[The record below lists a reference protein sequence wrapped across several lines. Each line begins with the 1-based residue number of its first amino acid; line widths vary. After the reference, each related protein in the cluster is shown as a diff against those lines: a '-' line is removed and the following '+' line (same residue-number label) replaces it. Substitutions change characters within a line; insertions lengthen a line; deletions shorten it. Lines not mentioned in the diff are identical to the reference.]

1 MNRSHLLYDARV
13 AGGLSAAL
21 FRVRHPL
28 VHRSEVSSRFDVTR
42 ERLIVLSDMHRGVR
56 GRIDDFLRCEPVYN
70 QALDYY
76 DREGYTLAVLGD
88 AEELWKH
95 RPRTVLGAYADTY
108 RRESR
113 FLEDGRYLRFW
124 GNHDEEWAS
133 PLAVRHE
140 LASAFDGGH
149 FPVVR
154 ESLLLEAVSDGRILG
169 HIFLVHGHQGTG
181 LNDTVAFLARFTVR
195 FVWKPIQ
202 HLTRL
207 SRNAPSTNRVMR
219 DRHNRAMQRWAE
231 RHGKLLLISG
241 HTHRPVFASISVV
254 DELESRLGTQIEEIQ
269 GRADDESFWDQIQAD
284 CIERGWMGDG
294 SPCAPQRAAGEKPPE
309 PCLFNSGCC
318 CFNDGRITGIELA
331 DGRIRL
337 VVWGGG
343 RPELRRVLASAALA
357 AVFDKIS

>member
-1 MNRSHLLYDARV
+1 MTNRSHVLYDARV
-13 AGGLSAAL
+13 AAGLSAAL
-21 FRVRHPL
+21 FRARHPIG
-28 VHRSEVSSRFDVTR
+28 HRSEVPARFDVAR
-42 ERLIVLSDMHRGVR
+42 DQLIVLSDMHRGVR
-56 GRIDDFLRCEPVYN
+56 GRIDDFPQCEPVYLE
-70 QALDYY
+70 ALDHYL
-76 DREGYTLAVLGD
+76 REGYTLAVLGD

-95 RPRTVLGAYADTY
+95 KPRAVLAAYADSY
-108 RRESR
+108 HREMG
-113 FLEDGRYLRFW
+113 FLQTGRYLRFW

-140 LASAFDGGH
+140 LASAFDGTY
-149 FPVVR
+149 PVVR
-154 ESLLLEAVSDGRILG
+154 ESLLLEAVSSGRTLG
-169 HIFLVHGHQGTG
+169 HVYLVHGHQGTG
-181 LNDTVAFLARFTVR
+181 FNDTVSFLARFTVR

-207 SRNAPSTNRVMR
+207 SRNAPSTNRAMR

-231 RHGKLLLISG
+231 RHEKLLLISG

-254 DELESRLGTQIEEIQ
+254 DELERRLGTQIEEIR
-269 GRADDESFWDQIQAD
+269 GRADDESFWNQIEAD

-294 SPCAPQRAAGEKPPE
+294 SPCAPGRTAGERPPE

-331 DGRIRL
+331 DGQIRL

-343 RPELRRVLASAALA
+343 RPESRRVLASAALT
-357 AVFDKIS
+357 AVFDRIS